1 MCSDSFGMET
11 TPSAPDVDVE
21 MIINIPPTMPT
32 SSQQQGIGTPHR
44 RAPPKKQKRTTPL
57 VLSKSGNT
65 GRETSEIRDH
75 FSKFI
80 AK

>member
-1 MCSDSFGMET
+1 SFWMET
-11 TPSAPDVDVE
+11 TPSPDVE
-21 MIINIPPTMPT
+21 MTINIPPTMT
-32 SSQQQGIGTPHR
+32 TTSQQQGKGTPHR
-44 RAPPKKQKRTTPL
+44 RTPPKKQKRTTPL

-65 GRETSEIRDH
+65 GRETSEIWDY